1 MSKIVQ
7 SAKSALFFI
16 VFIYAF
22 KTTVQAQ
29 NTPVF
34 NEQNGKITESGAW
47 IPANTSEMKGQV
59 LGPFVRNKE
68 GDIVAID
75 GGKSL
80 ISKDEGKTWQ
90 KYELFD
96 KPEKYNISGERALL
110 TTRSGVIIFAFLNLA
125 ERANWNWDPET
136 SDSPG
141 ATLPTYTMRSLDGG
155 KTWKDIQK
163 RHDDHTGAI
172 RTMIETKKGNV
183 IFTSMMMRHN
193 PGHHTVLTY
202 TSKDEGKSWVR
213 SNVIDLGGIGHHSGV
228 TESTIAERNDGR
240 IWQLMRTN
248 WGTFWEAFSDD
259 EGITWKEIKTTG
271 IAASS
276 APGQL
281 KRLASGKLVL
291 IWNRRFPDGKYTY
304 PFRGGDRQFSE
315 VAASNHREELSIAF
329 SDNDGKTWSKPKVI
343 AKSYK
348 VQNSDTS
355 KAWLSYP
362 YIFEV
367 RPGELW
373 VTTMQGDLRMK
384 LNEKDFY

>member
-1 MSKIVQ
+1 MSYRSKFRNSVWFICFWICAGTLV
-7 SAKSALFFI
+7 SAQTA
-16 VFIYAF
+16 
-22 KTTVQAQ
+22 
-29 NTPVF
+29 PVF
-34 NEQNGKITESGAW
+34 NEQNGQITASGAW
-47 IPANTSEMKGQV
+47 IPKNTIEMKGQV

-68 GDIVAID
+68 GHIVAID
-75 GGKSL
+75 GSKSL
-80 ISKDEGKTWQ
+80 ISKDEGKTWD

-96 KPEKYNISGERALL
+96 TPGKFDISGERAMI

-125 ERANWNWDPET
+125 ERANWNWNAET

-155 KTWKDIQK
+155 KTWQDIQK
-163 RHDDHTGAI
+163 RHNEHTGAI
-172 RTMIETKKGNV
+172 RTMIETRNGNV

-202 TSKDEGKSWVR
+202 TTRDDGKTWER

-228 TESTIAERNDGR
+228 TESTIAQLNNGR

-259 EGITWKEIKTTG
+259 EGLSWKEIKPTG

-291 IWNRRFPDGKYTY
+291 IWNRRFPDGKDTY
-304 PFRGGDRQFSE
+304 PLRGGDNQFSE

-343 AKSYK
+343 AKSYL
-348 VQNSDTS
+348 VQNKDTT
-355 KAWLSYP
+355 KAWISYP

-367 RPGELW
+367 KPGELW

-384 LNEKDFY
+384 LMEKDFY